1 MTDSD
6 NVEIKKRS
14 RRRLVGAA
22 ALALIAAI
30 VLPMVMDQEPGSP
43 AQDIQV
49 TIPDREADSTLARPI
64 ASRPAQSPE
73 PQLAPPPE
81 EQPPGPVPPEGPR
94 RSSPT
99 GPAADEPASSPNVAS
114 SMPKPPEKALAPGTS
129 KAVPPGPTGGAN
141 DAARAQAILE
151 GKMAAQSAVPAGES
165 FVVQIGAFAD
175 IGKAASIAADLK
187 KRGFAAYT
195 EKAGAVTRVRVG
207 PFRVRE
213 DAEKV
218 AQRVRA
224 SGMNGSVI
232 PR

>member
-1 MTDSD
+1 M
-6 NVEIKKRS
+6 
-14 RRRLVGAA
+14 VGAA

-49 TIPDREADSTLARPI
+49 TIPDREADSALARPI
-64 ASRPAQSPE
+64 ASRPTQSPE

-81 EQPPGPVPPEGPR
+81 EQSPGPVPPEAPVR
-94 RSSPT
+94 PAT
-99 GPAADEPASSPNVAS
+99 APAADGPASSRTAASAAVTS
-114 SMPKPPEKALAPGTS
+114 SMQKPSEKSPEPVG
-129 KAVPPGPTGGAN
+129 KAVVPPLPVVGAGK

-151 GKMAAQSAVPAGES
+151 GKAVAQSAVPASES
-165 FVVQIGAFAD
+165 FVVQVGAFSD

-187 KRGFAAYT
+187 KRGFTAYT
-195 EKAGAVTRVRVG
+195 EKVGAVTRVRVG
-207 PFRVRE
+207 PFRGRE

-224 SGMNGSVI
+224 SGMNGSVMA
-232 PR
+232 R